1 MEKQESID
9 AWFALVPEQ
18 AKATARRLLL
28 EVDNLRREE
37 IIYPPQGD
45 ILNALAYVAP
55 EDVRAVILGQDPYHG
70 PGQAMGLSFS
80 VPKGEKLPPSLR
92 NIYKEMASDLGCSIP
107 VSGDLSAWAQQGV
120 LLLNTTLTV
129 REHEANS
136 HSKLGWQVVTTAI
149 VEACMRLPQ
158 PVVFLA
164 WGRPAIKVIE
174 SAKSRAAK
182 DAFEGG
188 ACAGA
193 ADSGAD
199 DHASSGTAPAVA
211 DSSGSLAGRCP
222 FPQVHPQKHA
232 PLATFGIARGWR
244 SSRFLGLASV
254 LPRKRFA
261 EGMRGR
267 AYRLVAC
274 WLIVQVIPRAMRSA
288 GSLKWLPGFDS
299 NCVGTPLLRNAATT
313 SSVPVATL
321 RRSRLGVFAS
331 LLPSEKYA
339 QSIGQASGVSVA
351 KCAKS
356 GYQSEPEVLA
366 MREKADELSAVQV
379 AKSPASE

>member
-18 AKATARRLLL
+18 AKVTAQRLLL
-28 EVDNLRREE
+28 EVDDLRREE
-37 IIYPPQGD
+37 TIYPPQGD

-55 EDVRAVILGQDPYHG
+55 GDVRAVILGQDPYHG

-174 SAKSRAAK
+174 SAKSRAVK
-182 DAFEGG
+182 GAFEGG

-193 ADSGAD
+193 ADFGAD

-211 DSSGSLAGRCP
+211 DSSGSLAGGVLSRK
-222 FPQVHPQKHA
+222 FILKSTHPS
-232 PLATFGIARGWR
+232 PLSA
-244 SSRFLGLASV
+244 SRAAGDLPAFLGSRPFSRANDLLKECGVEPIDWSLA
-254 LPRKRFA
+254 
-261 EGMRGR
+261 G
-267 AYRLVAC
+267 
-274 WLIVQVIPRAMRSA
+274 
-288 GSLKWLPGFDS
+288 
-299 NCVGTPLLRNAATT
+299 
-313 SSVPVATL
+313 
-321 RRSRLGVFAS
+321 
-331 LLPSEKYA
+331 
-339 QSIGQASGVSVA
+339 
-351 KCAKS
+351 
-356 GYQSEPEVLA
+356 
-366 MREKADELSAVQV
+366 
-379 AKSPASE
+379 

>member
-28 EVDNLRREE
+28 EVDNLRRGE

-55 EDVRAVILGQDPYHG
+55 GDVRAVILGQDPYHG

-182 DAFEGG
+182 SAFGGG

-211 DSSGSLAGRCP
+211 DASGSLPGGALSCKFILKSTHPSPLSASRAAGDLP
-222 FPQVHPQKHA
+222 A
-232 PLATFGIARGWR
+232 
-244 SSRFLGLASV
+244 FLGSRPFSRANDLLKECGVEPIDWSLA
-254 LPRKRFA
+254 
-261 EGMRGR
+261 G
-267 AYRLVAC
+267 
-274 WLIVQVIPRAMRSA
+274 
-288 GSLKWLPGFDS
+288 
-299 NCVGTPLLRNAATT
+299 
-313 SSVPVATL
+313 
-321 RRSRLGVFAS
+321 
-331 LLPSEKYA
+331 
-339 QSIGQASGVSVA
+339 
-351 KCAKS
+351 
-356 GYQSEPEVLA
+356 
-366 MREKADELSAVQV
+366 
-379 AKSPASE
+379 

>member
-37 IIYPPQGD
+37 VIYPPQGD

-107 VSGDLSAWAQQGV
+107 VSGDLSAWAHQGV

-164 WGRPAIKVIE
+164 WGRPAIKLIE
-174 SAKSRAAK
+174 SAKSRVSKGAL
-182 DAFEGG
+182 EGD

-193 ADSGAD
+193 ADAGAD
-199 DHASSGTAPAVA
+199 DRASSGTAPAVA
-211 DSSGSLAGRCP
+211 DSSGSLAGGALSCK
-222 FPQVHPQKHA
+222 FILKSTHPS
-232 PLATFGIARGWR
+232 PLSA
-244 SSRFLGLASV
+244 SRAAGDLPAFLGSRPFSRANDLLKECRVEPIDWSLA
-254 LPRKRFA
+254 
-261 EGMRGR
+261 G
-267 AYRLVAC
+267 
-274 WLIVQVIPRAMRSA
+274 
-288 GSLKWLPGFDS
+288 
-299 NCVGTPLLRNAATT
+299 
-313 SSVPVATL
+313 
-321 RRSRLGVFAS
+321 
-331 LLPSEKYA
+331 
-339 QSIGQASGVSVA
+339 
-351 KCAKS
+351 
-356 GYQSEPEVLA
+356 
-366 MREKADELSAVQV
+366 
-379 AKSPASE
+379 